1 MHGHNYDYAR
11 RLCRKVVN
19 DMHFI
24 FSYGFGVINL
34 PREAVLR
41 ALPTLG
47 GDCAKVLLALAAN
60 ADLRIDTETKY
71 EAIAAAAGVSLAAAQ
86 DAVGSLAEQGLLVP
100 AVLQQPEKEAPQL
113 SPVSPQA
120 PSPVQKTAQPLP
132 GRPRKNR
139 IPAYSNEEIAHIL
152 TSDAE
157 ASPMIELA
165 QTVVGKV
172 FSEHEVAS
180 LVALHDYF
188 GFDAHY
194 ILSLLA
200 YLAKKNKANM
210 RYIEATAAGLY
221 DNGITTVGALQ
232 ERFAFLDRTE
242 QTEQKL
248 RRLLGLGER
257 ALTAKEKK
265 TVEEL
270 TSWDISDELLQFAY
284 EQTVA
289 HTTRPTLNYMAKV
302 LRRAH
307 EDGITTAAQAQEKE
321 AAFRA
326 ARDKNGASAQQ
337 KHSFESSAFLDAAL
351 ARSYGVKLPQNEA
364 QPQQQDK
371 VN

>member
-113 SPVSPQA
+113 SPVSPQSV
-120 PSPVQKTAQPLP
+120 SPAQKTAQPLP

-180 LVALHDYF
+180 LVALRDYF

-221 DNGITTVGALQ
+221 DDGITTVGALQ
-232 ERFAFLDRTE
+232 ERFAFLDRME

-270 TSWDISDELLQFAY
+270 TSWDISD

-351 ARSYGVKLPQNEA
+351 ARSYGVELPQNEA

>member
-100 AVLQQPEKEAPQL
+100 AVLQQPEKKAPQL
-113 SPVSPQA
+113 SPVSPQSV
-120 PSPVQKTAQPLP
+120 SPAQKTAQPLP
-132 GRPRKNR
+132 
-139 IPAYSNEEIAHIL
+139 
-152 TSDAE
+152 
-157 ASPMIELA
+157 SPMIELA

-221 DNGITTVGALQ
+221 DDGITTVGALQ

-351 ARSYGVKLPQNEA
+351 ARSYGVELPQNEA